1 MALTIE
7 EIDAYN
13 TQGFV
18 LIKDVLSPSDTKPVI
33 DELGAFMIIK
43 LMNYMIKIKLLTYIR
58 MHLLICGMVYCSN
71 NVRKLATAWT
81 LCICVLL
88 LCLRF

>member
-33 DELGAFMIIK
+33 DEFGAFIDSQARE
-43 LMNYMIKIKLLTYIR
+43 LYDQDKITDLHADAPFDMRY
-58 MHLLICGMVYCSN
+58 G
-71 NVRKLATAWT
+71 
-81 LCICVLL
+81 LL
-88 LCLRF
+88 LKQCA